1 MAPMVSL
8 GSISSI
14 SAPEMPG
21 GSGPSNQVSLSW
33 FTQSLTLSILTAEE
47 VQAACELGSSSLAL
61 ICPSLEPTMAKLLF
75 GDPIKNSV
83 EKLSSPAATKDED
96 DESLGSEVR
105 ATVHEAFDFKV
116 VSNSCPT
123 IRELVS
129 DLDKS
134 WGNSKEW
141 MLQLR
146 DGRQLVL
153 PLSLYRSPMR

>member
-1 MAPMVSL
+1 
-8 GSISSI
+8 
-14 SAPEMPG
+14 
-21 GSGPSNQVSLSW
+21 
-33 FTQSLTLSILTAEE
+33 
-47 VQAACELGSSSLAL
+47 
-61 ICPSLEPTMAKLLF
+61 MAKVLSP

-146 DGRQLVL
+146 DGQQIMISISIPRECVRL
-153 PLSLYRSPMR
+153 LSHGCRDCNR